1 MKDFIVR
8 IFDYTDNIIS
18 GAIVKARNKK
28 EAIEVY
34 KREHPIEY
42 KYMSKY
48 DRFAVYEKGT
58 IFN

>member
-1 MKDFIVR
+1 MKNFVVR
-8 IFDYTDNIIS
+8 IFDYTDNIIA

-34 KREHPIEY
+34 KCEHPVET

-48 DRFAVYEKGT
+48 DRFAVYEYGT